1 MLILGVLSVLMQGC
15 YVLHLAGG
23 QLHLI
28 NDQKPIPQAIREER
42 DPGRKALL
50 AEVETIKQFAHDVL
64 GFSPDDSY
72 AGYYAVE
79 QGYLTLV
86 LSAAP
91 RDKLEPLTRWYPFAG
106 RVPYRTYFDEQRA
119 RRAQEELEREGYD
132 TFLHPSAAYSTLGF
146 FRDPVTTPMLDRAPP
161 CPPPSTASS
170 TVDGCKL
177 AGLAETLLHELTHRH
192 AYAPGHTDFNEQ
204 LASFVGRKAA
214 LQYLIWRGLYTP
226 ELRARLELAYR
237 RQRSFEE
244 LVAQASK
251 ELRAIYAS
259 HGSLEQKLKRREPVF
274 AQLAVQA
281 SAIFPGSTPEKFRM
295 NNARILQY
303 GRYDRNSQDMQAL
316 WERAR
321 GNWPRFWALVQVKI
335 GRL

>member
-1 MLILGVLSVLMQGC
+1 MQGC

-28 NDQKPIPQAIREER
+28 NDQKPIPEAVQAEG
-42 DPGRKALL
+42 DPTRKALL
-50 AEVETIKQFAHDVL
+50 GEVETIKRFAREVL

-79 QGYLTLV
+79 RGYLTLV

-91 RDKLEPLTRWYPFAG
+91 KDQLVPLTRWYPFAG
-106 RVPYRTYFDEQRA
+106 RVPYRSYFDEARA
-119 RRAQEELEREGYD
+119 KRAQSELEREGYD

-161 CPPPSTASS
+161 CPPPATEREL
-170 TVDGCKL
+170 DGCKL

-214 LQYLIWRGLYTP
+214 LQYLMWRGLYTP
-226 ELRARLELAYR
+226 ELRARLEVAYG
-237 RQRSFEE
+237 RQRAFDER
-244 LVAQASK
+244 VAEAQK
-251 ELRAIYAS
+251 ELSAIYARPLS
-259 HGSLEQKLKRREPVF
+259 REQKVSLREPVF
-274 AQLAVQA
+274 AALAVDAAQ
-281 SAIFPGSTPEKFRM
+281 IFPDSTPDKFMM

-303 GRYDRNSQDMQAL
+303 GRYDRNSQEMQAL
-316 WERAR
+316 WEQAK
-321 GNWPRFWALVQVKI
+321 GNWARFWSLVQVKI
-335 GRL
+335 GKL

>member
-1 MLILGVLSVLMQGC
+1 MCLQGC

-28 NDQKPIPQAIREER
+28 NDQKPLDQAVLEEK
-42 DPGRKALL
+42 DPARKALL
-50 AEVETIKQFAHDVL
+50 AEVEPIKQFARDML

-72 AGYYAVE
+72 AGYYPVE
-79 QGYLTLV
+79 RGYLTLV

-91 RDKLEPLTRWYPFAG
+91 KDSLTPITRWYPFAG
-106 RVPYRTYFDEQRA
+106 RVPYRSYFDEARA
-119 RRAQEELEREGYD
+119 KRAEQTLQEEGYD

-161 CPPPSTASS
+161 CPAPPAPE
-170 TVDGCKL
+170 VLDRCRL

-214 LQYLIWRGLYTP
+214 LQFLIWRGVYDAP
-226 ELRARLELAYR
+226 LRARLETAYR
-237 RQRSFEE
+237 RQRAFEE
-244 LVAQASK
+244 LVTGASK
-251 ELRAIYAS
+251 KLSAIYES
-259 HGSLEQKLKRREPVF
+259 PIPFEQKLREREPVF
-274 AQLAVQA
+274 AEIALRA
-281 SAIFPGSTPEKFRM
+281 SQIFPDSKPDDFRM

-303 GRYDRNSQDMQAL
+303 GRYDRNSQDMQAM
-316 WERAR
+316 WERA
-321 GNWPRFWALVQVKI
+321 GGDWQRFWSQVKLRI
-335 GRL
+335 AQL